1 MRKTIFIICL
11 WLFASCATHEGAVS
25 VCRTDHY
32 QLSSIQLKGAVYS
45 TPVKIADN
53 TLVVGTH
60 KKSIYFLTTNDTIQ
74 TEHRK
79 SLPVHTDETILNVYR
94 AKAWIHATP
103 EIVFDSLVSI
113 GSYDGN
119 MYFFKPDGELYMK
132 KRQGGRIYTNPVQLN
147 QDWIAFGLGKGLKYY
162 NMQVDS
168 VLFVRIKHL
177 THGSPTALNDGLLCI
192 GGNDKTMHFFDKKGN
207 EVSQFKTDGWIM
219 HSKAMLQNDSTV
231 VFGSYDKNIY
241 SVTSTGRLLWKF
253 KTDGRI
259 HASPQKFSN
268 GNIVCGS
275 FDKNIYIISETGEQI
290 AAIPTE
296 KRVVSSAAIFDDYA
310 VVGSYDKHLYVINS
324 MGQVIEKIYI
334 GGKIFSSP
342 IILDD
347 GTIFCATTKGEALF
361 LRFHNKPSSTKL

>member
-1 MRKTIFIICL
+1 MKKTIFIICL
-11 WLFASCATHEGAVS
+11 WLFASCATHEGTVS
-25 VCRTDHY
+25 VCNTDRY
-32 QLSSIQLKGAVYS
+32 KLSSIQLKGAVYS

-79 SLPVHTDETILNVYR
+79 NLPVHTDETILNVYR

-103 EIVFDSLVSI
+103 EVVFDSLVSI

-147 QDWIAFGLGKGLKYY
+147 PDWIAFGLGKGLKYY
-162 NMQVDS
+162 NMQIDS

-192 GGNDKTMHFFDKKGN
+192 GGNDKTMHFFDKNGK

-219 HSKAMLQNDSTV
+219 HSKAMVQNDSVV
-231 VFGSYDKNIY
+231 VFGSYDKNLY
-241 SVTSTGRLLWKF
+241 SVTSSGRLLWQF

-259 HASPQKFSN
+259 HASPQQFAN

-275 FDKNIYIISETGEQI
+275 FDKHIYIISGDGEQI

-296 KRVVSSAAIFDDYA
+296 KRVVSSAAIFDDFA
-310 VVGSYDKHLYVINS
+310 VVGSYDKHLYIINS
-324 MGQVIEKIYI
+324 IGQIIEKIYV

-361 LRFHNKPSSTKL
+361 LRFHNKPSSIKL